1 MTGPSL
7 CFWHHLVNIEHLC
20 ENRKQEAPPRFVPVL
35 LLVCQ
40 FSERCDVNSS
50 SLMLCRS
57 PSVDSSVMGSK
68 MTVEFLLDNLRFNLS
83 SLTPQGFTYEPNPD
97 LRPLNQQDPMK
108 AYRYNPGSFIQLE
121 VSRRHYYSHHH
132 FHLVSNNSSMLTA
145 VLSHAST
152 YNMNIM
158 IATVIL
164 MWLLAIVDSINAQGH
179 TGTEMIQFR

>member
-1 MTGPSL
+1 M
-7 CFWHHLVNIEHLC
+7 
-20 ENRKQEAPPRFVPVL
+20 
-35 LLVCQ
+35 
-40 FSERCDVNSS
+40 NSS

-68 MTVEFLLDNLRFNLS
+68 MTVEFLLDNLRFDLN

-121 VSRRHYYSHHH
+121 VSHDYSHHH

-145 VLSHAST
+145 VLSPAST
-152 YNMNIM
+152 YNMNI
-158 IATVIL
+158 VIVML
-164 MWLLAIVDSINAQGH
+164 MWLLAIVDSINAQVILGL
-179 TGTEMIQFR
+179 R